1 MKKNNIVLE
10 TKNLNRCFG
19 GVIAVDDLSFM
30 VEGKK
35 VTAIIGPN
43 GAGKT
48 TVLNLLSGFLRPDAG
63 EVWYQGVN
71 ITGLPPTEIVK
82 MGIART
88 FQDLR
93 LFYQMTVIDNV
104 LLGLQN
110 RREENPLV
118 ALIRG
123 RLPTEN
129 SEHLDRAFE
138 LLDFAAMTEQAGELV
153 ANLSYGEQKLTALAR
168 TLATKASLILLDEP
182 ASGLLPEV
190 IKGHLAPLIRRLAD
204 SGTTI
209 LLVDHNMEAVMSVSD
224 SVIVLDVGK
233 KIAEGT
239 PSEIQK
245 NREVIKVY
253 LGAGG

>member
-1 MKKNNIVLE
+1 MKEHGILLE
-10 TKNLNRCFG
+10 VKNLTRCFG
-19 GVIAVDDLSFM
+19 GVIAVDDLSFTI
-30 VEGKK
+30 EKGK
-35 VTAIIGPN
+35 VSAIIGPN

-48 TVLNLLSGFLRPDAG
+48 TVLNLISGFLRPDAG
-63 EVWYQGVN
+63 EIWYQGVN
-71 ITGLPPTEIVK
+71 ITGLSPTEIVK
-82 MGIART
+82 IGIART

-93 LFYQMTVIDNV
+93 LFYQMRVIDNV

-110 RREENPLV
+110 REEENPLV

-129 SEHLDRAFE
+129 SQHLDRAFE
-138 LLDFAAMTEQAGELV
+138 LLDFTALTEQAGELV
-153 ANLSYGEQKLTALAR
+153 ANLSYGEQKLTAMAR
-168 TLATKASLILLDEP
+168 TLATRANFILLDEP

-190 IKGHLAPLIRRLAD
+190 IKERLAPLIRRLVD

-224 SVIVLDVGK
+224 TVIVLDVGK

-239 PSEIQK
+239 PSEIRK
-245 NREVIKVY
+245 NSEVIKVY
-253 LGAGG
+253 LGG